1 MPRRLQIANC
11 ILQIADPQYTICNL
25 QFAIYMTTL
34 TPWDKVQLARNP
46 QRPHMLDYVRGLCED
61 FVELHGDRRYGDDS
75 AIVGGMARF
84 DGRTVMVVGHQ
95 KGRDSRENVKRN
107 WGMPKPEGYR
117 KALRLFQHAEK
128 FGFPL
133 ICFIDTPG
141 ADPGIESEERG
152 QGNAIAENILVMA
165 GLKTPIVA
173 IVIGEGGSGGAL
185 AIGVADRLIMLE
197 HSIYSVAS
205 PEGTAAILWRDSAKA
220 PEAARAMKITAQDLL
235 ALDVIDA
242 IVPEPEGGAHTDAET
257 MIAAAGDVIRSQLV
271 DLLQLDLVTL
281 LDYRYAKYRAIG
293 HYQERQ
299 SQILG
304 HTNGDDGASFLLPFT

>member
-1 MPRRLQIANC
+1 
-11 ILQIADPQYTICNL
+11 
-25 QFAIYMTTL
+25 MTTTL
-34 TPWDKVQLARNP
+34 SPWDKVQLARNP
-46 QRPHMLDYVRGLCED
+46 QRPHTLDYVRGLCED
-61 FVELHGDRRYGDDS
+61 FVELHGDRRHGDDS
-75 AIVGGMARF
+75 AMVGGVARF

-117 KALRLFQHAEK
+117 KALRLFHHAEK

-152 QGNAIAENILVMA
+152 QGNAIAENILAMA
-165 GLKTPIVA
+165 GLKTPIIA

-220 PEAARAMKITAQDLL
+220 PDAARAMKITAQDLL
-235 ALDVIDA
+235 ALEVIDE
-242 IVPEPEGGAHTDAET
+242 IVPEPEGGAHTDPPAI
-257 MIAAAGDVIRSQLV
+257 IAAAGDVIRRQLGG
-271 DLLQLDLVTL
+271 LLELDLVTL
-281 LDYRYAKYRAIG
+281 LDGRYAKYRAIG
-293 HYQERQ
+293 RYQERQ
-299 SQILG
+299 GQVLS
-304 HTNGDDGASFLLPFT
+304 HSNGDNGASFLLPFT

>member
-1 MPRRLQIANC
+1 MRVLRRATCDLRLVIM
-11 ILQIADPQYTICNL
+11 T
-25 QFAIYMTTL
+25 TTL

-75 AIVGGMARF
+75 AMVGGLARF
-84 DGRTVMVVGHQ
+84 GDRTVMVVGHQ

-152 QGNAIAENILVMA
+152 QGNAIAENILMMA
-165 GLKTPIVA
+165 GLRTPIVA

-220 PEAARAMKITAQDLL
+220 PDAARAMKITAQDLL
-235 ALDVIDA
+235 ALEVIDA
-242 IVPEPEGGAHTDAET
+242 IVPEPEGGAHTDAELI
-257 MIAAAGDVIRSQLV
+257 IAAAGDVIRSQLAELV
-271 DLLQLDLVTL
+271 QLDLATL
-281 LDYRYAKYRAIG
+281 LDQRYAKYRAIG
-293 HYQERQ
+293 NYQERQ
-299 SQILG
+299 SQILS
-304 HTNGDDGASFLLPFT
+304 HTNGDSGASFLLPFA

>member
-1 MPRRLQIANC
+1 M
-11 ILQIADPQYTICNL
+11 T
-25 QFAIYMTTL
+25 TTL

-46 QRPHMLDYVRGLCED
+46 QRPHTLDYVRGLCED

-75 AIVGGMARF
+75 AMVGGMARF
-84 DGRTVMVVGHQ
+84 DGRTVMVIGHQ

-152 QGNAIAENILVMA
+152 QGNAIAENILMMA

-235 ALDVIDA
+235 ALKVIDA
-242 IVPEPEGGAHTDAET
+242 IVPEPEGGAHTDAEAI
-257 MIAAAGDVIRSQLV
+257 IATAGDVIRSQL
-271 DLLQLDLVTL
+271 DQLLQLDVGEL
-281 LDYRYAKYRAIG
+281 LDHRYAKYRAIG

-304 HTNGDDGASFLLPFT
+304 HTNGDGGTSFSLPFA

>member
-1 MPRRLQIANC
+1 MN
-11 ILQIADPQYTICNL
+11 
-25 QFAIYMTTL
+25 MTQL

-46 QRPHMLDYVRGLCED
+46 QRPHTLDYVRGLCED

-75 AIVGGMARF
+75 AMIGGLARF

-95 KGRDSRENVKRN
+95 KGRDSRENVRRN

-165 GLKTPIVA
+165 ALKTPIVA

-220 PEAARAMKITAQDLL
+220 PDAARAMKITAQDLR
-235 ALDVIDA
+235 ALEVIDA
-242 IVPEPEGGAHTDAET
+242 IVPEPEGGAHTDAPAI
-257 MIAAAGDVIRSQLV
+257 IAAAGDTIRQQLAE
-271 DLLQLDLVTL
+271 LLRLDLPTL
-281 LDYRYAKYRAIG
+281 LDRRYAKYRAIG
-293 HYQERQ
+293 RFQERQ
-299 SQILG
+299 SQVLG
-304 HTNGDDGASFLLPFT
+304 HANGDGGASFLLPFT

>member
-1 MPRRLQIANC
+1 M
-11 ILQIADPQYTICNL
+11 T
-25 QFAIYMTTL
+25 TTL

-75 AIVGGMARF
+75 AMVGGVARF
-84 DGRTVMVVGHQ
+84 DGRTVMVIGHQ
-95 KGRDSRENVKRN
+95 KGADARENVKRN

-117 KALRLFQHAEK
+117 KALRLFHHAEK

-141 ADPGIESEERG
+141 ADPGVESEERG
-152 QGNAIAENILVMA
+152 QGNAIAENILAMA

-220 PEAARAMKITAQDLL
+220 PDAARAMKITAQDLL
-235 ALDVIDA
+235 ALGVIDA
-242 IVPEPEGGAHTDAET
+242 IVPEPAGGAHTDAET
-257 MIAAAGDVIRSQLV
+257 MIAAAGDAIRLQMA
-271 DLLQLDLVTL
+271 DLLQLDLPAL
-281 LDYRYAKYRAIG
+281 LDSRYAKYRAIG
-293 HYQERQ
+293 RFQERQ
-299 SQILG
+299 SQILA
-304 HTNGDDGASFLLPFT
+304 HSNGDAGASFSIPFT

>member
-1 MPRRLQIANC
+1 
-11 ILQIADPQYTICNL
+11 
-25 QFAIYMTTL
+25 
-34 TPWDKVQLARNP
+34 
-46 QRPHMLDYVRGLCED
+46 
-61 FVELHGDRRYGDDS
+61 
-75 AIVGGMARF
+75 MARF
-84 DGRTVMVVGHQ
+84 DGRTVMVIGHQ

-117 KALRLFQHAEK
+117 KALRLFRHAEK

-133 ICFIDTPG
+133 LCFIDTPG

-152 QGNAIAENILVMA
+152 QGNAIAENILAMA

-220 PEAARAMKITAQDLL
+220 PDAARAMKITAQDLL

-242 IVPEPEGGAHTDAET
+242 IVPEPEGGAHTDAEAI
-257 MIAAAGDVIRSQLV
+257 IAAAGDMLRSQLAE
-271 DLLQLDLVTL
+271 LLRLDLPTL
-281 LDYRYAKYRAIG
+281 LDRRYAKYRAIG

-299 SQILG
+299 SQALVYA
-304 HTNGDDGASFLLPFT
+304 NGDGASFSLPFT

>member
-1 MPRRLQIANC
+1 
-11 ILQIADPQYTICNL
+11 
-25 QFAIYMTTL
+25 MTTNL

-46 QRPHMLDYVRGLCED
+46 QRPHTLDYVRGLCED

-75 AIVGGMARF
+75 AMIGGIARF
-84 DGRTVMVVGHQ
+84 DGRTVMVIGHQ

-117 KALRLFQHAEK
+117 KALRLFLHAEK

-185 AIGVADRLIMLE
+185 AFGVADRLIMLE

-205 PEGTAAILWRDSAKA
+205 PEGTAAILWRDAAKA

-235 ALDVIDA
+235 ALNVIDA

-257 MIAAAGDVIRSQLV
+257 IIAAAGDVVRRQLG
-271 DLLQLDLVTL
+271 DLLQFDLPTL
-281 LDYRYAKYRAIG
+281 LDQRYAKYRAIG

-304 HTNGDDGASFLLPFT
+304 HTNGDNGASFSLPFT

>member
-1 MPRRLQIANC
+1 M
-11 ILQIADPQYTICNL
+11 T
-25 QFAIYMTTL
+25 TTL

-46 QRPHMLDYVRGLCED
+46 QRPHTLDYVRGLCED

-75 AIVGGMARF
+75 AMVGGMARF
-84 DGRTVMVVGHQ
+84 DGRTVMVIGHQ

-152 QGNAIAENILVMA
+152 QGNAIAENILMMA

-235 ALDVIDA
+235 ALEVIDA
-242 IVPEPEGGAHTDAET
+242 IVPEPEGGAHTDAEAI
-257 MIAAAGDVIRSQLV
+257 IATAGDVIRSQL
-271 DLLQLDLVTL
+271 DQLLQLDVGEL

-304 HTNGDDGASFLLPFT
+304 HTNGDGSTSFSLPFA

>member
-1 MPRRLQIANC
+1 M
-11 ILQIADPQYTICNL
+11 T
-25 QFAIYMTTL
+25 TTL

-75 AIVGGMARF
+75 AMVGGIARF

-242 IVPEPEGGAHTDAET
+242 IVPEPEGGAHTDSET
-257 MIAAAGDVIRSQLV
+257 IIAAAGDVIRSQLV
-271 DLLQLDLVTL
+271 DLLRLDMAAL
-281 LDYRYAKYRAIG
+281 LDQRYAKYRAIG

-299 SQILG
+299 SQILT
-304 HTNGDDGASFLLPFT
+304 HTNGDGGASFSLPFA

>member
-1 MPRRLQIANC
+1 
-11 ILQIADPQYTICNL
+11 
-25 QFAIYMTTL
+25 
-34 TPWDKVQLARNP
+34 
-46 QRPHMLDYVRGLCED
+46 
-61 FVELHGDRRYGDDS
+61 
-75 AIVGGMARF
+75 
-84 DGRTVMVVGHQ
+84 MVIGHQ

-152 QGNAIAENILVMA
+152 QGNAIAENILMMA
-165 GLKTPIVA
+165 GLRTPIVA

-220 PEAARAMKITAQDLL
+220 PDAARAMKITAQDLL

-242 IVPEPEGGAHTDAET
+242 IVPEPDGGAHTDAEAI
-257 MIAAAGDVIRSQLV
+257 IAAAGDVIRSQLEP
-271 DLLQLDLVTL
+271 LLQLDLHTL
-281 LDYRYAKYRAIG
+281 LDHRYDKYRAIG

-299 SQILG
+299 GQILG
-304 HTNGDDGASFLLPFT
+304 HSNGDGGASFSLPFA

>member
-1 MPRRLQIANC
+1 
-11 ILQIADPQYTICNL
+11 
-25 QFAIYMTTL
+25 MTQL

-46 QRPHMLDYVRGLCED
+46 QRPHTLDYVRGLCED

-75 AIVGGMARF
+75 AMVGGVARF
-84 DGRTVMVVGHQ
+84 DGRTVMMIGHQ
-95 KGRDSRENVKRN
+95 KGRDARENVKRN

-152 QGNAIAENILVMA
+152 QGNAIAENILMMA
-165 GLKTPIVA
+165 GLKTPIIA
-173 IVIGEGGSGGAL
+173 TVIGEGGSGGAL

-205 PEGTAAILWRDSAKA
+205 PEGTAAILWRDAAKA
-220 PEAARAMKITAQDLL
+220 PDAAKAMKITAQDLL
-235 ALDVIDA
+235 ALQVIDA
-242 IVPEPEGGAHTDAET
+242 IVPEPEGGAHTDAERI
-257 MIAAAGDVIRSQLV
+257 IAAAGNLIRSQLAE
-271 DLLQLDLVTL
+271 LLQLDLPTL
-281 LDYRYAKYRAIG
+281 LDRRYAKYRAIG
-293 HYQERQ
+293 HYPERQ
-299 SQILG
+299 RHIFD
-304 HTNGDDGASFLLPFT
+304 HANGDGGASFSLPFA